1 MPASRPTWLLE
12 SLEFQWPASP
22 CPHSLPSLVFPFS
35 HPPRHTCEWQI
46 QGDLDPAD
54 HQGAK
59 PGGSRDDQLGSGQ
72 PLDAFP
78 GQWSG
83 SWPGPPAPIPRKP
96 GKGRSLPDG
105 ARPVPSEE
113 PVWHQSQQGL
123 RWDVDA
129 DVWLQQPRRAR
140 KLVPQFPR
148 LCETR
153 IEVLS
158 PHGCREHSL
167 GAGQMCDQRAGLKHQ
182 RE

>member
-59 PGGSRDDQLGSGQ
+59 PGGSGDDQLGSGQ

-83 SWPGPPAPIPRKP
+83 SWPAPRP
-96 GKGRSLPDG
+96 RSLG
-105 ARPVPSEE
+105 S
-113 PVWHQSQQGL
+113 
-123 RWDVDA
+123 
-129 DVWLQQPRRAR
+129 RAR
-140 KLVPQFPR
+140 G
-148 LCETR
+148 
-153 IEVLS
+153 VLS
-158 PHGCREHSL
+158 RTEPGQCPARSQCGVGVSKAWDGTWMPMSDCSSL
-167 GAGQMCDQRAGLKHQ
+167 GGHVSSCLSFLVYVKRGSRFSAHTVVENIPWVLARCVTRGQA
-182 RE
+182 